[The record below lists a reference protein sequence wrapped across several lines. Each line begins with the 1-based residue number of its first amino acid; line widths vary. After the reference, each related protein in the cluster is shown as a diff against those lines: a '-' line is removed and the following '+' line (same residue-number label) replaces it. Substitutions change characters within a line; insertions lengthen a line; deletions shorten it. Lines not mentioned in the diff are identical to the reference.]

1 MTKYRKRKFISGEY
15 MHVYQR
21 TVNGFN
27 IFYERED
34 FLLFYTIFS
43 IVAKQYALKVVE
55 LCLMIDHVHILLL
68 SDSLE
73 VISAFIRH
81 YTSLFVKEYNVGVG
95 RHGPLFH
102 KSFGSAPKKGSKK
115 IRSAIVYIGNNPV
128 EKSLCR
134 EAKEYRWNFL
144 AYLLDRHPF
153 SVQKPLSSCS
163 ERLRKAVHEV
173 RRCHDV
179 DHYLSYAQLRRL
191 MNNLNNDEKEMLTD
205 YIINIYWPFDNELL
219 LSFYG
224 SADEMLHAMRSTSG
238 ADYDIREK
246 YYSGSDA
253 IYHDM
258 LNVASDQCGIV
269 PARMITQLSD
279 EQKMEVASILKKY
292 TQSSHI
298 QISKFLHM
306 KIVRAV

>member
-1 MTKYRKRKFISGEY
+1 

-81 YTSLFVKEYNVGVG
+81 YTSLFVKGYNVGVG

-128 EKSLCR
+128 E
-134 EAKEYRWNFL
+134 
-144 AYLLDRHPF
+144 
-153 SVQKPLSSCS
+153 
-163 ERLRKAVHEV
+163 
-173 RRCHDV
+173 
-179 DHYLSYAQLRRL
+179 
-191 MNNLNNDEKEMLTD
+191 
-205 YIINIYWPFDNELL
+205 
-219 LSFYG
+219 
-224 SADEMLHAMRSTSG
+224 
-238 ADYDIREK
+238 
-246 YYSGSDA
+246 
-253 IYHDM
+253 
-258 LNVASDQCGIV
+258 
-269 PARMITQLSD
+269 
-279 EQKMEVASILKKY
+279 
-292 TQSSHI
+292 
-298 QISKFLHM
+298 
-306 KIVRAV
+306 